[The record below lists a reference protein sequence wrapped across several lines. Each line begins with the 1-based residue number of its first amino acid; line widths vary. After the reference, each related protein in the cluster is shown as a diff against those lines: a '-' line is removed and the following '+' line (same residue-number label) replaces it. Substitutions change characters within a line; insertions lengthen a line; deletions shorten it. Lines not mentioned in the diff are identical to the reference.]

1 MHIMSQLETAIP
13 ETSPL
18 PEASP
23 HEPHERTP
31 AGEPPAHPA
40 TGFEILTEIACTINS
55 VLDLDKLYW
64 VIYEQCSRVL
74 ETENF
79 WIGRY
84 TDGDTVQAVLW
95 FYQGEQIVPHGKTLP
110 IEPGLNTEVLRT
122 RRLLRVSDYIAAKKE
137 RGLLP
142 PDYPASEVPQAWI
155 GVPMLIGDRLI
166 GIIANSR
173 TRPFSADDARL
184 LEAIAGLCAVAIENA
199 GLVQLV
205 SETAQDLLRTTQE
218 LSDLNKVASA
228 VNRSLDLPTVL
239 AQGADMLLRVTG
251 WDMATVC
258 LRGPGDQWE
267 VALHRY
273 AGGTNAPPE
282 AAGQSAPGGDISDAA
297 SPLRA
302 FITQALANARPVAV
316 DVATL
321 SDDEVA
327 ALQRYLDEGIHRLV
341 IFPLRAGAAGAL
353 RLATRQA
360 GEPPV
365 LGLLLLGSRAGASGK
380 VTAEMLRDTTLLAI
394 GEQLATA
401 VQNARLLD
409 DVQTAR
415 SHLEAV
421 LESTA
426 DGVLFYNNDLR
437 VELGNQAVH
446 EQYSLPPGALLGKT
460 PEEVADLVAGAFTDP
475 AQPRSF
481 IDRFRS
487 APPDAMYAE
496 ECVLSRP
503 RPRVVQRTVRPVR
516 DDSGA
521 ILGRLVVYHDITEA
535 KDLERRTRELAG
547 INAVATALNRSLD
560 LNTMLEL
567 AAGAVLDVTGWDTVA
582 VRLWN
587 PLTRTWDL
595 VLCRGPESPGAG
607 PTNWRIPQDNQVYGP
622 ITPELLA
629 GRPRAFELNDQPPDT
644 AVPAGDEPAARSRAA
659 RGRGDAA
666 GSRRRAGHETRIALP
681 IQVHAQTLGMLELG
695 ILRPIR
701 EAEVQARLEDATLRG
716 ICEQL
721 ALAIENSRLYAEA
734 RQVAALEERQHLA
747 RELHDSVTQSLF
759 TVTLMAEAAQAMV
772 ERDPSR
778 VGSYL
783 DKLKSTAG
791 TALNEMRALL
801 AQLRPTAL
809 GASGLGPALRRHAE
823 TVGQQ
828 LALPIEVEVDPDLGS
843 LPTAVED
850 ALFRIAQE
858 ALHNVVKHAQAQ
870 QARVCLTRAGAMDG
884 NRGPGVVLT
893 VEDDG
898 QGFEPSR
905 AAGGTGGRGLGLTGM
920 RERASALGG
929 HLTVESAPGH
939 GSRIIVAVPLTG
951 ANAG

>member
-1 MHIMSQLETAIP
+1 
-13 ETSPL
+13 
-18 PEASP
+18 
-23 HEPHERTP
+23 
-31 AGEPPAHPA
+31 
-40 TGFEILTEIACTINS
+40 
-55 VLDLDKLYW
+55 
-64 VIYEQCSRVL
+64 
-74 ETENF
+74 
-79 WIGRY
+79 
-84 TDGDTVQAVLW
+84 
-95 FYQGEQIVPHGKTLP
+95 
-110 IEPGLNTEVLRT
+110 
-122 RRLLRVSDYIAAKKE
+122 
-137 RGLLP
+137 
-142 PDYPASEVPQAWI
+142 
-155 GVPMLIGDRLI
+155 
-166 GIIANSR
+166 
-173 TRPFSADDARL
+173 
-184 LEAIAGLCAVAIENA
+184 
-199 GLVQLV
+199 
-205 SETAQDLLRTTQE
+205 

-251 WDMATVC
+251 WDMATVS
-258 LRGPGDQWE
+258 LRGPGGQWE

-273 AGGTNAPPE
+273 AGGTSAPPE
-282 AAGQSAPGGDISDAA
+282 AAGQSAPGGDIGDAD
-297 SPLRA
+297 SPLQP
-302 FITQALANARPVAV
+302 FITQALANGRPVAV

-321 SDDEVA
+321 AADEVA

-353 RLATRQA
+353 RGANRQA

-426 DGVLFYNNDLR
+426 DGVLFYNNELR
-437 VELGNQAVH
+437 VELGNLAVH
-446 EQYSLPPGALLGKT
+446 EQYSLLPGALLGKT
-460 PEEVADLVAGAFTDP
+460 PEEVAALVAGVFVDP
-475 AQPRSF
+475 VQPGSF
-481 IDRFRS
+481 VARFRS

-496 ECVLSRP
+496 ECVLSQP
-503 RPRVVQRTVRPVR
+503 RRRVLQRTVRPVR

-560 LNTMLEL
+560 LNTMLDL

-587 PLTRTWDL
+587 GLTRTWDL
-595 VLCRGPESPGAG
+595 VLCRGPESPATAG
-607 PTNWRIPQDNQVYGP
+607 TNWRIPQDNQVYGP
-622 ITPELLA
+622 ITPALLA
-629 GRPRAFELNDQPPDT
+629 GRPHAFELGASPD
-644 AVPAGDEPAARSRAA
+644 AEAPAKGGPSPRTRST
-659 RGRGDAA
+659 RGRTDAA
-666 GSRRRAGHETRIALP
+666 TSSRRAGHETRIALP

-778 VGSYL
+778 VNTYL
-783 DKLKSTAG
+783 DRLKSTAG

-801 AQLRPTAL
+801 AQLRPTTL
-809 GASGLGPALRRHAE
+809 GDSGLGPALRRHAE

-843 LPTAVED
+843 LPTSVED
-850 ALFRIAQE
+850 ALYRIAQE
-858 ALHNVVKHAQAQ
+858 ALHNVIKHAQAQ
-870 QARVCLTRAGAMDG
+870 QARVCLTRAGAVDG

-905 AAGGTGGRGLGLTGM
+905 AIGGTGGRGLGLTSM

-929 HLTVESAPGH
+929 HLTVESAPGQ

>member
-1 MHIMSQLETAIP
+1 MSQLEAAIP

-23 HEPHERTP
+23 HDPHERVL

-110 IEPGLNTEVLRT
+110 IERGLNTEVLHT
-122 RRLLRVSDYIAAKKE
+122 RRLLRVSDYIAAKQE

-142 PDYPASEVPQAWI
+142 PDYPSGEVPQAWI

-251 WDMATVC
+251 WDMATVS
-258 LRGPGDQWE
+258 LRGPGGQWE

-273 AGGTNAPPE
+273 AGGTSAPPE
-282 AAGQSAPGGDISDAA
+282 AAGQSAPGGDIGDPD
-297 SPLRA
+297 SPLRP
-302 FITQALANARPVAV
+302 FITQALANGRPVAV
-316 DVATL
+316 DVSTL
-321 SDDEVA
+321 TADEVA

-341 IFPLRAGAAGAL
+341 IFPLRAGAVGAL

-426 DGVLFYNNDLR
+426 DGVLFYNNDLH
-437 VELGNQAVH
+437 VELGNRAVH
-446 EQYSLPPGALLGKT
+446 EQYNLPPGTLLGKT
-460 PEEVADLVAGAFTDP
+460 PEEVADLVAGTFADR
-475 AQPRSF
+475 AQPRAF
-481 IDRFRS
+481 VERFRS

-496 ECVLSRP
+496 ECVMSRP
-503 RPRVVQRTVRPVR
+503 RPRVLQRTVRPVR

-595 VLCRGPESPGAG
+595 VLCRGPETLDTGA
-607 PTNWRIPQDNQVYGP
+607 TAWRIPQDNQVYGP
-622 ITPELLA
+622 MTPALLA
-629 GRPRAFELNDQPPDT
+629 GRPHAFELDT
-644 AVPAGDEPAARSRAA
+644 APIKEVPSRNRATRA
-659 RGRGDAA
+659 RGDTAE
-666 GSRRRAGHETRIALP
+666 SNRRAGHETRIALP

-695 ILRPIR
+695 VLRPIR

-783 DKLKSTAG
+783 DRLKSTAG

-801 AQLRPTAL
+801 AQLRPTTL

-870 QARVCLTRAGAMDG
+870 QARVRLTRAGAVDG

-905 AAGGTGGRGLGLTGM
+905 AIGGTGGRGLGLTGM

-929 HLTVESAPGH
+929 HLTVESAPGQ